1 MDPPAYD
8 GSADTSSAHGGE
20 LPAYTRRP
28 TPPIAASVTEP
39 KQFTYGI
46 KNRTGGAPWASLI
59 VNGDSRLSKAEPTI
73 IQGSKFAGSV
83 KLTLQ
88 KPETTQAVCILLR
101 GEIKQKRVAP
111 PIIFFESKHT
121 VWSASEDA
129 PEGTKKF
136 AALKGDYLWP
146 FSISVPST
154 STSKGGEIF
163 RLPHTFSDTGS
174 SFSIRYVAELRIIR
188 GKLRPDDK
196 VTCAF
201 GYFSMHQPGPPSAL
215 RQLAYQ
221 ENSPLFGPETD
232 PDGWYTLE
240 PISVKGTLFSARTVE
255 VRVTLS
261 LANPLSYTRSAS
273 IPCFLTIETPDPEA
287 LDLLSS
293 PATPVVLLE
302 RAVRE
307 AKNIGN
313 NAVEACTQGIFW
325 ASPASAG
332 APEAAYRRRL
342 MGEIHLKGN
351 LQPSFAVLGF
361 RVEYAVI
368 LFPFQAAGFKV
379 LENAPLARQPV
390 EITTRYGPGP
400 RQRTYS
406 SPNYDARN
414 MVVDQY
420 YSSVV
425 IENHRSRDG
434 WA

>member
-8 GSADTSSAHGGE
+8 GSADTSSAHGSE
-20 LPAYTRRP
+20 LPAYTRQP

-59 VNGDSRLSKAEPTI
+59 VDGDSRLSKAEPTI
-73 IQGSKFAGSV
+73 IQGLKFAGSV
-83 KLTLQ
+83 KLILQ
-88 KPETTQAVCILLR
+88 IPETTQAVCILLR

-121 VWSASEDA
+121 VWSAGEDA

-146 FSISVPST
+146 FSISVPSA

-174 SFSIRYVAELRIIR
+174 SFNIRYVAELRILR

-215 RQLAYQ
+215 RQI
-221 ENSPLFGPETD
+221 D
-232 PDGWYTLE
+232 PDGWHTLE
-240 PISVKGTLFSARTVE
+240 PITVKGTPFSVRTVE
-255 VRVTLS
+255 VKLS

-273 IPCFLTIETPDPEA
+273 IPCALTIETPDLEA
-287 LDLLSS
+287 LDLVSS

-307 AKNIGN
+307 AKNTGN

-325 ASPASAG
+325 ASPAGAG

-342 MGEIHLKGN
+342 M
-351 LQPSFAVLGF
+351 
-361 RVEYAVI
+361 
-368 LFPFQAAGFKV
+368 GFKV

-406 SPNYDARN
+406 PPNYDARN